1 LEVRLGLEGKEKGC
15 SGIHK
20 GMWFGISSILAVEM
34 AVEVAVVVAM
44 AVAMEVRRAVALVL
58 VLVLTRVP
66 AVIEVEGSS
75 Q

>member
-1 LEVRLGLEGKEKGC
+1 LEVEVRLGCEGKEKGC

-20 GMWFGISSILAVEM
+20 GMWFGISSILAVET
-34 AVEVAVVVAM
+34 AVVM
-44 AVAMEVRRAVALVL
+44 AVAMVVGRAVTRVL
-58 VLVLTRVP
+58 VLVLIRVP